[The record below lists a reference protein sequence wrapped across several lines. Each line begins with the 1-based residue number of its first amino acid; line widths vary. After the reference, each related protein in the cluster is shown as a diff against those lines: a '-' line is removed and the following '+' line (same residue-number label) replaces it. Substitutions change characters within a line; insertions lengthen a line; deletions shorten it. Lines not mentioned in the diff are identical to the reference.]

1 MKKELLKILLIIIS
15 AFIISGNLTMQA
27 QENKPIK
34 PVISGT
40 DGYIHVP
47 DVAVMPE
54 QNRIYKVI
62 FDATKTTGNFSDLI
76 IALNMAGAEL
86 NIFGGN
92 NIPLTNVRF
101 AIVFHG
107 KAIDG
112 ILDNA
117 HYKSKF
123 GVDNPNLPVIKELK
137 KSGVEMFVCGQQLLF
152 ENIDTKT
159 LCKDVSIASDAL
171 IVLMT
176 YQNDGYALLSF

>member
-1 MKKELLKILLIIIS
+1 MKSELLKILSIMIFTS
-15 AFIISGNLTMQA
+15 IISGISTLQA
-27 QENKPIK
+27 QENKPVK

-40 DGYIHVP
+40 DGYIYEP
-47 DVAVMPE
+47 DVAIMPK

-62 FDATKTTGNFSDLI
+62 FDATKTTDNPSDLI

-92 NIPLTNVRF
+92 NIPLSNVKL

-112 ILDNA
+112 ILDNDQ
-117 HYKSKF
+117 YKSKY
-123 GVDNPNLPVIKELK
+123 GVENPNLPVIKELK

-152 ENIDTKT
+152 DNIDPKT
-159 LCKDVSIASDAL
+159 LSKDVSIASDAL
-171 IVLMT
+171 IVLLT